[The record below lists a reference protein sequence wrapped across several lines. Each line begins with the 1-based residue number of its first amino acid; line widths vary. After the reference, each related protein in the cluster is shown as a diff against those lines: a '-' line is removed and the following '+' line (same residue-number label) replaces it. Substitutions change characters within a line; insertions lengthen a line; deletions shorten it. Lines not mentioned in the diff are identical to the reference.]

1 MSASTRNQIYPSVA
15 EAIGAT
21 PLVALSR
28 LTTGLEGHILAK
40 LDCLNPGGSKKDRV
54 ARRIIEDAEQNG
66 TLQPGQSVVELTSG
80 NTGTGLAI
88 VCQIKKYPFV
98 AVMSRGNSQ
107 ERAGMMRALGA
118 EVMLVDQA
126 SGSSPVQVTG
136 DDLAL
141 AEQQVQRIVKQRK
154 AFRADQFHHIG
165 NFHAHYEGTGP
176 ELWDQ
181 SGGRIDVFCDF
192 VGTGGTFSG
201 CAAYLKSRDP
211 EIACYIVEPHDAAPL
226 SGNDVVNAA
235 HAIQGGGYAMGYD
248 NLPLLN
254 REHVDGYVRISSDQ
268 ATDATRRLARE
279 EGIFAGYSSGANI
292 AAAMKLLRGPCR
304 GKSVAIVICD
314 SGLKYFTTDLWKIKG
329 AIP

>member
-126 SGSSPVQVTG
+126 SGSSPGQVTG
-136 DDLAL
+136 DDLAQL
-141 AEQQVQRIVKQRK
+141 
-154 AFRADQFHHIG
+154 HHIG
-165 NFHAHYEGTGP
+165 IFHAHYEGTGP